1 MPETTARKNNNHVPF
16 NNHPTFTTV
25 TKIVMLCLLCFL
37 SNCVSKD
44 AYQSAVNQSA
54 DLSLEMAQQRLQLA
68 QLQND
73 IKNLNNQLAE
83 CAGAKANLEQQAL
96 EASAEV
102 ERQANIYRVRQAKN
116 KQQQNKLQQK
126 IQTIEHELQRTLE
139 RYKQLEI
146 LNDKQNNTIVE
157 LENNLQRE
165 QIARQARIA
174 KIASTYK
181 KLVESLE
188 NEIHSGEVTISKLKN
203 RLSVNLVQEILFPSG
218 SALLSSTG
226 EKVIRQVG
234 DILKGIE
241 DKNIRVEGHSDN
253 LKIRPSLQQKFPSN
267 WELSAAR
274 AATVV
279 RFLQKEVGIPGKK
292 LAIGAYSSY
301 RPIAN
306 NSTPEGRA
314 KNRRIQIV
322 LVPLDM

>member
-1 MPETTARKNNNHVPF
+1 
-16 NNHPTFTTV
+16 
-25 TKIVMLCLLCFL
+25 MLCLLCFL